1 MLVYWKVSSSYDS
14 AQDSL
19 AEWSPW
25 KSNHSRRMHRG
36 ISAETPIPTGSAW
49 NLLGSRMGNVKSTG
63 LGLRNFKHFLPC
75 HGLGKSLHP
84 ASSSVTLQSCC
95 KDNAWESVFW
105 TLQWPVNLGSS
116 RCNSQKVQGLGQCM
130 WLWTPDGRRAFSMP
144 AVQKLS
150 ETGLWIRCCASRQ
163 KTGAHVDDVAGRS
176 EPPESSLTQCLPKL
190 CGSSSLESLPADPP
204 LTRQLHTLVH
214 CLLACSELGYVSGRN
229 CSSRIPRAGPCH
241 CQNGK
246 SELSHL
252 SQQ

>member
-150 ETGLWIRCCASRQ
+150 DMLCFSVEGGTWHMNSHHKNHIWVNVCLCCGD
-163 KTGAHVDDVAGRS
+163 KKGRKPS
-176 EPPESSLTQCLPKL
+176 M
-190 CGSSSLESLPADPP
+190 
-204 LTRQLHTLVH
+204 LV
-214 CLLACSELGYVSGRN
+214 CACSPSYWRG
-229 CSSRIPRAGPCH
+229 
-241 CQNGK
+241 
-246 SELSHL
+246 
-252 SQQ
+252 